1 MIEFILE
8 NLSFAALKAG
18 FAKIKLFLLV
28 GAITGAFWAGMEWE
42 KGQVA
47 QDEAEEHTEEVETH
61 NENTITQDDH
71 EAAMLQLERDLRKN
85 LHDLRGM
92 MFLLLS
98 CRSAYSHA
106 QQQNRRVQFY
116 SLPQLG
122 LSHSL

>member
-71 EAAMLQLERDLRKN
+71 EAAMLQLERDLRKK
-85 LHDLRGM
+85 LTRSPRHDV
-92 MFLLLS
+92 
-98 CRSAYSHA
+98 SAPCP
-106 QQQNRRVQFY
+106 VD
-116 SLPQLG
+116 QLTVMRNNKIDG
-122 LSHSL
+122 FNSTLFPSSD